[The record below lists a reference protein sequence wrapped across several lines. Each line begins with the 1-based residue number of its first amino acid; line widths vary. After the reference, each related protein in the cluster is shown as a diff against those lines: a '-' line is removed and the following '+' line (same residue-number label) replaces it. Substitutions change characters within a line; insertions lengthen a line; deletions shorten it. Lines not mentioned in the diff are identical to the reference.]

1 MILKPLLAVFFRTI
15 RLVYIMR
22 LHRQNID
29 KLENENA
36 VALNKLMA
44 KERMEMISIF
54 RLTLDFVHA
63 TSTLPSGYLWGGKLS
78 NYTVGIIGSSSS
90 LIGLYQYFARKRLA
104 NA

>member
-1 MILKPLLAVFFRTI
+1 
-15 RLVYIMR
+15 MR

-29 KLENENA
+29 KIENEQA
-36 VALNKLMA
+36 VTLKKLEA
-44 KERMEMISIF
+44 KEKLEMISIF

-63 TSTLPSGYLWGGKLS
+63 ASTLPEGYLWGGKLT

-104 NA
+104 RS